1 MKQFNILFCLLFIS
15 FLGIAQS
22 TVKDPTLKPPLNR
35 QMFHDKIDNEQ
46 KNILRL
52 DGRADDT
59 LKVST
64 IDELNLQA
72 TIAVIGQVNAFQQ
85 KVEKD
90 TTLKQNDKLIWLRA
104 IEFLLQG
111 YASGWRSGALRPYIV
126 MELLNSF
133 ENAMQLE
140 RKKASIAP
148 LLADLDYGPA
158 KLIAGLSVFANNVGQ
173 PSIKETLLYKFC
185 LENPDKIMIS
195 LRDNP
200 NVSFADSLLKLS
212 LRINPLEFY
221 SYAAS
226 NSALSQKMEQMPD
239 SMIQLVVRL
248 SKSKSGQLYFP
259 FLDGLNKKTITTDE
273 IDKVKNDSIAYY
285 RLLVKTQIN
294 YAGRMLMKDT
304 PFVYNAVSG
313 MLKRKAVEPF
323 VNTINGLHDNE
334 NLDIR
339 FKIIKDLSP
348 QELYY
353 LIVTSED
360 EIYTSSYTN
369 TYKKIFERFKS
380 GKGDSLLLSVNM
392 DRYRKFI
399 TMAANYNTLD
409 DFLKRMSPENSNRLM
424 RAFCSNL
431 EKDTTLEDA
440 VDVANAYASIKNKP
454 LNDLLKKQVDANLQ
468 AAKRQNNQRAI
479 VIYDIMQTLFNGFD
493 STKRDLVAEKYNLP
507 PVLNM
512 PNKDL
517 KNDSGRIIM
526 QMFFYG
532 DKSGPALFNNFL
544 KLYPAP
550 QFKITMKEEW
560 AEIRSTGKGVQFWI
574 FANKALDETLDLDAK
589 AQKDLCTY
597 LSENDLYPTITVHRG
612 HSYYLKYTVEQM
624 FRTNKVVILG
634 SCGAYHSLA
643 DILKLCPDAHIVAS
657 KQTGTT
663 KINTLLIKT
672 LNASIMSGQD
682 LNWPTMWNT
691 MSGAAKLNG
700 AEVMDKFDDYI
711 PPHKNLGAIFIKA
724 FRKVYAEYSEL

>member
-22 TVKDPTLKPPLNR
+22 TVKDPSLKPPLNR

-46 KNILRL
+46 KNVLRL

-64 IDELNLQA
+64 IEELNLQA
-72 TIAVIGQVNAFQQ
+72 TIALIGQVNTFQQ

-90 TTLKQNDKLIWLRA
+90 STLKHNDKLIWLRA
-104 IEFLLQG
+104 MEFLLQG
-111 YASGWRSGALRPYIV
+111 YASNWRSGSLRPYIV

-133 ENAMQLE
+133 EAAMQLE
-140 RKKASIAP
+140 RKKESIAP

-158 KLIAGLSVFANNVGQ
+158 KLIADLSVFAKNVGQ
-173 PSIKETLLYKFC
+173 PAIKETLLYKFC

-212 LRINPLEFY
+212 LRTNPLEFY

-226 NSALSQKMEQMPD
+226 NSALSQKMENMPD

-294 YAGRMLMKDT
+294 YAGRMLLKDT
-304 PFVYNAVSG
+304 PFVFNAVSG

-323 VNTINGLHDNE
+323 VNTINGLHDIE

-431 EKDTTLEDA
+431 ERDTTLEDA

-468 AAKRQNNQRAI
+468 LAKRQNNQRGI

-512 PNKDL
+512 PSKYL
-517 KNDSGRIIM
+517 QNDSGRIIM
-526 QMFFYG
+526 QSFFYG
-532 DKSGPALFNNFL
+532 DKSGPGIFKNFLALF
-544 KLYPAP
+544 PSS
-550 QFKITMKEEW
+550 QFKITMKPEW
-560 AEIRSTGKGVQFWI
+560 VEIKSTGKGVQFWI
-574 FANKALDETLDLDAK
+574 FANKPLDETLDLDAK
-589 AQKDLCTY
+589 AQKNLCTY
-597 LSENDLYPTITVHRG
+597 LAENDLYPSITVHRG

-624 FRTNKVVILG
+624 FRTNKIVILG
-634 SCGAYHSLA
+634 SCGAYHSLT

-663 KINTLLIKT
+663 QINTILMTYLD
-672 LNASIMSGQD
+672 SGIMSGKD
-682 LNWPTMWNT
+682 LNWPIMWKL
-691 MSGAAKLNG
+691 MEDEAKKRGGDVL
-700 AEVMDKFDDYI
+700 DKFDDYI

-724 FRKVYAEYSEL
+724 FRKVYASYTE